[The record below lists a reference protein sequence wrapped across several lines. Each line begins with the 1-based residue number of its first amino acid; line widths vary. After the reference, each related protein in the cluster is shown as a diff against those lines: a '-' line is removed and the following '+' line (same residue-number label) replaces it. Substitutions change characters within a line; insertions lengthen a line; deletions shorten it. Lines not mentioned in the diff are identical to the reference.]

1 MVSTIDIL
9 IILGTLMGGVICWLG
24 YRVSRLPAQ
33 LGKRWFVIFSLSLGV
48 GCLVTGVAGLIPS
61 VGSQEA
67 SWLDLPLLFWLLS
80 TLPWF
85 LFVLQYTGIRTE
97 IGWRMGLLAG
107 LPFLILLLDLA
118 LLELDLSNT
127 VTNAVAT
134 VVFLYVIS
142 LAIGGI
148 YLLIQKTYSYG
159 HIPLG
164 QPLSLSLIPLGSLTL
179 WNLIGTFGDTLSAD
193 RVGAYTAGA
202 AVIALG
208 IGAALFRY
216 ELFELTPSI
225 GTLGERGLTRETD
238 DLMFVVDDD
247 DRVIKIN
254 ETALAT
260 LGTTRAAALG
270 ESLSKS
276 LAQDIEQLRQADT
289 VAVQT
294 TGGTRQYDPQVSTL
308 SDQYGNTLGA
318 TLSLRDVT
326 DRELREQRLAVLNR
340 VLRHN
345 LRNQV
350 DIVKGHA
357 ETLDAVEPKNIE
369 PILEAADS
377 IGSLGR
383 KAQRIDQYVSQE
395 TTEKTVNLAEL
406 IDSSLETVGVN
417 ETDTSVTVDVS
428 PSATVVA
435 NRPALLSAV
444 ESAIDNAVT
453 YAESTV
459 SITVE
464 CRPDDCVI
472 TVVDDGPGIP
482 EWELDS
488 LEAGTESPLEHST
501 GLGLWQLKWAV
512 MALNGEL
519 SFDTDAGTTVE
530 IVIPDREN
538 ESGNS

>member
-1 MVSTIDIL
+1 MVSAIDIL
-9 IILGTLMGGVICWLG
+9 LILGTLMGGVICWLG

-48 GCLVTGVAGLIPS
+48 GCLVTGVAGLLPS

-67 SWLDLPLLFWLLS
+67 SWLDLPLLFWLIS

-97 IGWRMGLLAG
+97 IGWRMGLLTG
-107 LPFLILLLDLA
+107 LPFLILLFDLA
-118 LLELDLSNT
+118 LLRVDLSNT

-142 LAIGGI
+142 LAIGGM
-148 YLLIQKTYSYG
+148 YLLIQKTYSYS

-164 QPLSLSLIPLGSLTL
+164 QTLSLSFIPLGSPTL
-179 WNLIGTFGDTLSAD
+179 WNLIGNFGDTLSAD

-208 IGAALFRY
+208 IGAAFFRY
-216 ELFELTPSI
+216 ELFELTPSV

-270 ESLSKS
+270 GSLSKL
-276 LAQDIEQLRQADT
+276 LAQGIEQLREADT

-308 SDQYGNTLGA
+308 RDQYGNTLGA

-357 ETLDAVEPKNIE
+357 ETLDAVEPDQIE

-377 IGSLGR
+377 IGALGR

-395 TTEKTVNLAEL
+395 TTEEAVNLADL
-406 IDSSLETVGVN
+406 IDSAIGTVGVD
-417 ETDTSVTVDVS
+417 ETDISVPVDVS
-428 PSATVVA
+428 PSATVIA
-435 NRPALLSAV
+435 NRPALLNAV

-459 SITVE
+459 SVAVE

-488 LEAGTESPLEHST
+488 LEAGTESPLELST

-512 MALNGEL
+512 MALNGQL

-530 IVIPDREN
+530 IVIPDRRN

>member
-9 IILGTLMGGVICWLG
+9 LILGTLMGGVICWLG

-33 LGKRWFVIFSLSLGV
+33 LGKRWFVMFSLSLGV
-48 GCLVTGVAGLIPS
+48 GCVVTGVAGLRPS

-67 SWLDLPLLFWLLS
+67 SWLDLPLLFWLFS

-85 LFVLQYTGIRTE
+85 LFVLQYTGLRKE
-97 IGWRMGLLAG
+97 IGRRTVLLAG
-107 LPFLILLLDLA
+107 LPFLVLLLDLA
-118 LLELDLSNT
+118 LLRFDLSNT

-148 YLLIQKTYSYG
+148 YLLIQKTYAYG

-179 WNLIGTFGDTLSAD
+179 WNLIGNLGDTLSAD
-193 RVGAYTAGA
+193 RVGAFTAGA
-202 AVIALG
+202 GVIALG

-238 DLMFVVDDD
+238 DLMFVIDDD
-247 DRVIKIN
+247 DRIIKIN
-254 ETALAT
+254 ETALGT
-260 LGTTRAAALG
+260 LGTTRATVLG
-270 ESLSKS
+270 ESLSKP
-276 LAQDIEQLRQADT
+276 LTHDFDALQRAET

-294 TGGTRQYDPQVSTL
+294 TQGTRQYDPQVSTL

-357 ETLDAVEPKNIE
+357 ETLDTGDPDSVAS
-369 PILEAADS
+369 ILEAADS
-377 IGSLGR
+377 IGALGR
-383 KAQRIDQYVSQE
+383 KAQRIDQYISQE
-395 TTEKTVNLAEL
+395 TPTETVNLADTIEAAL
-406 IDSSLETVGVN
+406 GKAGVD
-417 ETDTSVTVDVS
+417 ETDISITVDVS
-428 PSATVVA
+428 PSSTVVA

-444 ESAIDNAVT
+444 ESTINNSVT
-453 YAESTV
+453 YAESRV

-472 TVVDDGPGIP
+472 TVADDGPGIP

-512 MALNGEL
+512 MALNGQL
-519 SFDTDAGTTVE
+519 SFDTNGGTTVE
-530 IVIPDREN
+530 ILIPNRGDEAVN
-538 ESGNS
+538 D

>member
-1 MVSTIDIL
+1 MLSTVDVLL
-9 IILGTLMGGVICWLG
+9 IVGTITGGVICWLG
-24 YRVSRLPAQ
+24 YRVSRLPTQ
-33 LGKRWFVIFSLSLGV
+33 LGKRWFVVFCLSLGV
-48 GCLVTGVAGLIPS
+48 GCIVTGVAGLVPS
-61 VGSQEA
+61 LYPSGSQEA
-67 SWLDLPLLFWLLS
+67 RWLDLPLLFWLVS

-85 LFVLQYTGIRTE
+85 MFILQYTGLRTA
-97 IGWRMGLLAG
+97 GSRRTALLVG
-107 LPFLILLLDLA
+107 LPFLIPFS
-118 LLELDLSNT
+118 ELILSAIGFSNA
-127 VTNAVAT
+127 VTNALAT
-134 VVFLYVIS
+134 AAFVYIIS
-142 LAIGGI
+142 LATGGT
-148 YLLIQKTYSYG
+148 YLLVQKTYSYG

-164 QPLSLSLIPLGSLTL
+164 QALSLGMVPLGSLTL
-179 WNLIGTFGDTLSAD
+179 WNLIGILGDTLSAD
-193 RVGAYTAGA
+193 RVGVYAAGA
-202 AVIALG
+202 GVVALG

-225 GTLGERGLTRETD
+225 GTLGERGLTREAD
-238 DLMFVVDDD
+238 DLMFVIDGDN
-247 DRVIKIN
+247 RIIKIN
-254 ETALAT
+254 ETALGT
-260 LGTTRAAALG
+260 LGTTRAAVLG
-270 ESLSKS
+270 NSLSKP
-276 LAQDIEQLRQADT
+276 LAHDFAALQQAET

-294 TGGTRQYDPQVSTL
+294 TQGTRQYDPQVSTL
-308 SDQYGNTLGA
+308 NDQYGNTLGA
-318 TLSLRDVT
+318 TVSLRDVT

-357 ETLDAVEPKNIE
+357 ETLDTGDPESVE

-377 IGSLGR
+377 IGALGR
-383 KAQRIDQYVSQE
+383 KAQRIDRYVSQE
-395 TTEKTVNLAEL
+395 SPEEPVNLA
-406 IDSSLETVGVN
+406 DSIETALGTVEGD
-417 ETDTSVTVDVS
+417 ETDASVTVDVP

-464 CRPDDCVI
+464 CHQDDCVI

-482 EWELDS
+482 GWELDS
-488 LEAGTESPLEHST
+488 LEAGTESPLGHST

-530 IVIPDREN
+530 IAIPDRET
-538 ESGNS
+538 ES